1 MIKKII
7 ICVCIFT
14 LLFSCVRRREG
25 VPNSSSRHHY
35 TQERDRT
42 SSNRHNSR
50 NSQVTRPSQPQTS
63 NPVDNKVWRGSQT
76 FEKYNPAVFMI
87 YISDGWNEYLFL
99 TVYQIP
105 NIL

>member
-42 SSNRHNSR
+42 DITQEIRKQQDLLNLKH
-50 NSQVTRPSQPQTS
+50 
-63 NPVDNKVWRGSQT
+63 
-76 FEKYNPAVFMI
+76 
-87 YISDGWNEYLFL
+87 L
-99 TVYQIP
+99 
-105 NIL
+105 ILLITKC